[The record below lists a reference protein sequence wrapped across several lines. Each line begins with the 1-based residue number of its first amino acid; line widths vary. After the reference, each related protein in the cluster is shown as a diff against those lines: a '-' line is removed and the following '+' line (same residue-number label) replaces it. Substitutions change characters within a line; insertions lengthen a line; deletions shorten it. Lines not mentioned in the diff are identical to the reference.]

1 MKRLQKEEKL
11 PLLRVNICVDNQ
23 RHIRDDIYFTSEKR
37 YLDHWQKKKENQS
50 TTQDKL
56 QSFQETIRS
65 KLKTTPKYTMAH
77 YFT

>member
-37 YLDHWQKKKENQS
+37 CLDHWQKKEQQS

-65 KLKTTPKYTMAH
+65 KQKTAPKYTMVH
-77 YFT
+77 YST